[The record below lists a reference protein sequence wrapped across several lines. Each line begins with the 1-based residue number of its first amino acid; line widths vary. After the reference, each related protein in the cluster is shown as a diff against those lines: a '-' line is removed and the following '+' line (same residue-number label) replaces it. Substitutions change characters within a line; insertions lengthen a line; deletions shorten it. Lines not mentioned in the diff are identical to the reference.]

1 MGLAMRRNS
10 VFGGFTA
17 VASFAAL
24 VAGLALIDVRVR
36 DELARLLSGRPPS
49 GDFVT
54 VGHRLQSVA
63 AIVIQAL
70 RDQSMEH
77 APLVIFALAAVVL
90 VLFMTRT

>member
-17 VASFAAL
+17 AAGFGAL

-36 DELARLLSGRPPS
+36 DELARLLTGHPPS

-54 VGHRLQSVA
+54 VGQRLQTVA
-63 AIVIQAL
+63 AVAVQAL
-70 RDQSMEH
+70 RDQSIEH
-77 APLVIFALAAVVL
+77 AALVIFALAALVL